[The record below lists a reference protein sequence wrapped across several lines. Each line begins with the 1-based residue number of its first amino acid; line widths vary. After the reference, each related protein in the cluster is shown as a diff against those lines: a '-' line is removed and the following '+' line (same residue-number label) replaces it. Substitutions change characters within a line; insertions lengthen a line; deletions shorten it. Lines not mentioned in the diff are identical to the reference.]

1 MSLSSARQRRATA
14 ASPPTDDGYSKEAK
28 DRRRRPSGE
37 EEEEGIR
44 WFLPFL
50 ALGLLRH
57 MSASSNLIHDCDEVF
72 NYWEP
77 LHFLLY
83 RSGFQTWEYSS
94 NFALRSYLYLFIH
107 ALVAGPASMI
117 FGEHKVRV
125 FYSVRIFLGLISTIT
140 ETVLVVALSRKY
152 GKRLACY
159 VLAMLCLTSGCF
171 FASTSFLPSSFSMY
185 AVTLSSALFLL
196 ENYAAAVS
204 VAAAGVI
211 LGWPFSILVFL
222 PITVYSLIRGSFR
235 RVFLSG
241 FLTSMFLLVLSVI
254 ADYYCYGKWTASVFN
269 LLKYNVFGGG
279 ESHLYGTEGPS
290 FYFKNGFNNFNFA
303 FILALLFLG
312 FVPFARKKYVPDL
325 LIVVSPVY
333 IWLAF
338 MSLQAH
344 KEERFLYP
352 IYPLICVAAAAVID
366 TFPDFFHDKYSSE
379 QSIFE
384 KIAKGLRPLIL
395 GFILCA
401 SHSRTF
407 SMLNGYGAPIQI
419 YQHLEHHEDTGP
431 GSVLCV
437 GSEWHRYPSS
447 FFIPSYISEVW
458 WIDDGFRG
466 LLPFPFNE
474 TLGGTTAAPSYF
486 NDKNKASDEQY
497 LKDIG
502 ACSLLVEL
510 DLRRPYP
517 SRGSDLSTWE
527 TLAALPFLDRE
538 LSPALYRSFFIPHRW
553 QQNNVF
559 GLYKLL
565 RRLPTDQA

>member
-1 MSLSSARQRRATA
+1 
-14 ASPPTDDGYSKEAK
+14 
-28 DRRRRPSGE
+28 
-37 EEEEGIR
+37 
-44 WFLPFL
+44 
-50 ALGLLRH
+50 
-57 MSASSNLIHDCDEVF
+57 
-72 NYWEP
+72 
-77 LHFLLY
+77 
-83 RSGFQTWEYSS
+83 
-94 NFALRSYLYLFIH
+94 
-107 ALVAGPASMI
+107 
-117 FGEHKVRV
+117 
-125 FYSVRIFLGLISTIT
+125 
-140 ETVLVVALSRKY
+140 
-152 GKRLACY
+152 
-159 VLAMLCLTSGCF
+159 
-171 FASTSFLPSSFSMY
+171 
-185 AVTLSSALFLL
+185 
-196 ENYAAAVS
+196 
-204 VAAAGVI
+204 
-211 LGWPFSILVFL
+211 
-222 PITVYSLIRGSFR
+222 
-235 RVFLSG
+235 
-241 FLTSMFLLVLSVI
+241 
-254 ADYYCYGKWTASVFN
+254 
-269 LLKYNVFGGG
+269 
-279 ESHLYGTEGPS
+279 
-290 FYFKNGFNNFNFA
+290 
-303 FILALLFLG
+303 
-312 FVPFARKKYVPDL
+312 
-325 LIVVSPVY
+325 
-333 IWLAF
+333 
-338 MSLQAH
+338 
-344 KEERFLYP
+344 
-352 IYPLICVAAAAVID
+352 LICVAAAAVID